1 MPQSTDQ
8 NETFAKKLIS
18 KYCNRKSQHGV
29 KDENLAEKRLDFTNI
44 VSFEELNIVFRSF
57 VDNMPEST
65 NQNETYAKKRIL
77 KYFNR
82 KSQQGVKYENLPKM
96 RLDFTNVKHGEI
108 SGNKKE

>member
-1 MPQSTDQ
+1 MI
-8 NETFAKKLIS
+8 FAYFVNLSAVRLI
-18 KYCNRKSQHGV
+18 
-29 KDENLAEKRLDFTNI
+29 
-44 VSFEELNIVFRSF
+44 FRGF
-57 VDNMPEST
+57 VHNMPEST